1 MYKLI
6 FILLL
11 ACGLHAQA
19 QTKVKL
25 YVSTPLATNVYR
37 GPVATDSALYMVS
50 NCGNPNT
57 VIPPQN
63 VGDFYHVYRG
73 AMIYKDT
80 CSNIVWTS
88 NPDSTWSQLANTNG
102 NSYTIDTSFNLDGTV
117 LLLTIPH
124 GNGSLPDD
132 VRVQVDNT
140 DGLTTFVQPYWDATN
155 VYIPYSIGPICNCE
169 YSIKI
174 TP

>member
-1 MYKLI
+1 MYKLL
-6 FILLL
+6 FILLIFPCL
-11 ACGLHAQA
+11 LQA

-37 GPVATDSALYMVS
+37 GPLGSDSALYIRS
-50 NCGNPNT
+50 GCGNPNT
-57 VIPPQN
+57 LIPRQV
-63 VGDFYHVYRG
+63 VGDFYSVYKG
-73 AMIYKDT
+73 SMMYKDS
-80 CSNIVWTS
+80 CNDIVWTS
-88 NPDSTWSQLANTNG
+88 NPDSTWSQLANSSG